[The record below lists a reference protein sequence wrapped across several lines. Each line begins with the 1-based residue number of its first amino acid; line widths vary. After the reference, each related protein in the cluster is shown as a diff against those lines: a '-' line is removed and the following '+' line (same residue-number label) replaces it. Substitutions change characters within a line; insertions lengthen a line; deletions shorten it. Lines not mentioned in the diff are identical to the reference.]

1 MTESPESREPGAEQ
15 SDVDLPP
22 EFEIPEVEVPETPST
37 ANPAVEGAG
46 GPGHKDAE
54 GVDPLSIAMAEAA
67 ERTSDLQRL
76 QAEFLNYK
84 RRVDRDRELIAQNA
98 TIKALSPIIE
108 VLDAIDLARQAGD
121 VDGGFKSVAEKLERA
136 VNASGLARYGEVGD
150 AFDPNL
156 HEALTHMGEDP
167 EVTVT
172 TVKVVA
178 RAGYRVGER
187 IVRAAQVLVV
197 DPAAGE

>member
-1 MTESPESREPGAEQ
+1 MTDSHETHEPGAEQ
-15 SDVDLPP
+15 PDADLPP
-22 EFEIPEVEVPETPST
+22 EFEIPEVEVPDAPEV
-37 ANPAVEGAG
+37 ADEAVEL
-46 GPGHKDAE
+46 
-54 GVDPLSIAMAEAA
+54 DPLAIAMAEAA
-67 ERTSDLQRL
+67 ERTTDLQRL

-84 RRVDRDRELIAQNA
+84 RRVDRDRDLIAQNA
-98 TIKALSPIIE
+98 TIKALSPVIE
-108 VLDAIDLARQAGD
+108 VLDAIDLAREAGD
-121 VDGGFKSVAEKLERA
+121 VEGGFKAVVEQLERA
-136 VNASGLARYGEVGD
+136 VGISGLVRYGTPGE

-178 RAGYRVGER
+178 RTGYRVGER

-197 DPAAGE
+197 DPPAGA

>member
-1 MTESPESREPGAEQ
+1 G
-15 SDVDLPP
+15 
-22 EFEIPEVEVPETPST
+22 
-37 ANPAVEGAG
+37 EGA
-46 GPGHKDAE
+46 DAQGE
-54 GVDPLSIAMAEAA
+54 EQLNPLSLAMAEAA

-84 RRVDRDRELIAQNA
+84 RRVDRDREVIAQNA
-98 TIKALSPIIE
+98 TIKALAPIIE
-108 VLDAIDLARQAGD
+108 VLDAIDLAREAGD

-136 VNASGLARYGEVGD
+136 VSASGMVRYGAPGE

-178 RAGYRVGER
+178 
-187 IVRAAQVLVV
+187 
-197 DPAAGE
+197 

>member
-1 MTESPESREPGAEQ
+1 MTESPESREPGTEQ

-22 EFEIPEVEVPETPST
+22 EFEIPEVEVPETPET
-37 ANPAVEGAG
+37 ADQAVPGGEGA
-46 GPGHKDAE
+46 DAQGE
-54 GVDPLSIAMAEAA
+54 EQLNPLSLAMAEAA

-84 RRVDRDRELIAQNA
+84 RRVDRDREVIAQNA
-98 TIKALSPIIE
+98 TIKALAPIIE
-108 VLDAIDLARQAGD
+108 VLDAIDLAREAGD

-136 VNASGLARYGEVGD
+136 VSASGMVRYGAPGE

-197 DPAAGE
+197 DPAASE